1 MNLCTCGGNTKLI
14 IDDYIIQT
22 RIPGHKNII
31 LSNIRFHQCK
41 ICGQMEPTEDSKKMI
56 QVLRKH
62 YTETYFREAAELE
75 ETETDNGSKT
85 SLAKGFFKQLFL
97 S

>member
-22 RIPGHKNII
+22 RIPGRKNII

-41 ICGQMEPTEDSKKMI
+41 ICGQTEPTEDSKKMI

-62 YTETYFREAAELE
+62 YTESYFRESAEQE
-75 ETETDNGSKT
+75 AVEKQNGLKPTLSM
-85 SLAKGFFKQLFL
+85 GFIKQLFL